1 MKLKLTALILA
12 LVCCFAL
19 SACKADEKPP
29 AEAAPEAS
37 ISAPVSEPET
47 GAEEAETSEEVAEP
61 EASTDADME
70 PGFEEVFVD
79 EVEPG

>member
-19 SACKADEKPP
+19 SACKADEKAP
-29 AEAAPEAS
+29 AYAVPEAS

-47 GAEEAETSEEVAEP
+47 GTEEAETSEEVVEP

-79 EVEPG
+79 EVEPD

>member
-1 MKLKLTALILA
+1 MKMKCTALFLA

-19 SACKADEKPP
+19 SACKADEKAP
-29 AEAAPEAS
+29 ADTAPEVS

-47 GAEEAETSEEVAEP
+47 STEEAETSEEVVEP

-79 EVEPG
+79 EVEPD